1 MAFSLG
7 SSTPRSGSHDVAF
20 TSRFSILH
28 FVWSVKQGWPRQTL
42 IHSPVTHWGLHPLPR
57 PPQWSSCHTS
67 HGYALLSFWAL
78 SSVGQLSASLEAWCP
93 VFMPGRSSPSSHFSP
108 AICKV
113 LSILLWVIF
122 YFYLFFWGGGLVF
135 FTVILKIGRARCS
148 RSLLGV
154 FNEDADT
161 VWDNCVEIYCIFNN
175 YYHSSCTLSFWPLIS
190 RFLKLYF

>member
-1 MAFSLG
+1 MLPSQVGF
-7 SSTPRSGSHDVAF
+7 PY
-20 TSRFSILH
+20 SIL
-28 FVWSVKQGWPRQTL
+28 FGVWNRVGHAKHSFTL
-42 IHSPVTHWGLHPLPR
+42 QLLTEDSILCPGLPSGPPVTLPMGMHCFPSGLFPQWGSCLHHWKPDALFSCLVGQVLPPTSPLPFVKF
-57 PPQWSSCHTS
+57 C
-67 HGYALLSFWAL
+67 LS
-78 SSVGQLSASLEAWCP
+78 
-93 VFMPGRSSPSSHFSP
+93 
-108 AICKV
+108 
-113 LSILLWVIF
+113 
-122 YFYLFFWGGGLVF
+122 YFGLFFIFICFFGGGGLVF